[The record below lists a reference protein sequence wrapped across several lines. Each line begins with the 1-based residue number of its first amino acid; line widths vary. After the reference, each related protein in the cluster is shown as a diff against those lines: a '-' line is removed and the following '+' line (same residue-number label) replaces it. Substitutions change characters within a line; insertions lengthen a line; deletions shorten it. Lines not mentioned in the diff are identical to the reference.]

1 MKSFKRKILLIGMNG
16 GMSHGLGRTKLGR
29 NIYKLRLELV
39 VKYMKRKEQKPRG
52 YVEKKREYG

>member
-1 MKSFKRKILLIGMNG
+1 MNG